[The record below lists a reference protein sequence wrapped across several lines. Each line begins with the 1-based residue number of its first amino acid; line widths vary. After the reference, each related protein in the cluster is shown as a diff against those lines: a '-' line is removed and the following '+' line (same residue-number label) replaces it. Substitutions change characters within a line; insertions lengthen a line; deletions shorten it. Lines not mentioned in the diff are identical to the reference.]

1 MWVRVSGGARHAC
14 NQEEGPPSREVAPGR
29 SSLHGIRASRPPSHA
44 VIACNPMHAATDKSL
59 IRIWEVKQQKNVAT
73 FEGHIKPVK
82 ALAFSENGFHLA
94 SASED
99 CIKLWDLRKL
109 KNFK

>member
-1 MWVRVSGGARHAC
+1 MGHAHLLTATFLVSG
-14 NQEEGPPSREVAPGR
+14 
-29 SSLHGIRASRPPSHA
+29 
-44 VIACNPMHAATDKSL
+44 TDKSL

-94 SASED
+94 SVSED
-99 CIKLWDLRKL
+99 CVKLWDLRKL

>member
-1 MWVRVSGGARHAC
+1 MVEEVLACPHTAITFNRMHTATDKSLIRMWGES
-14 NQEEGPPSREVAPGR
+14 APT
-29 SSLHGIRASRPPSHA
+29 LPL
-44 VIACNPMHAATDKSL
+44 IATPCNPMHTATDKSL